1 LDEPWLAKCPAPDLR
16 EREKWFGIIGWQ
28 CIFFAPAAYRC
39 QDVKMDFKPPM
50 SQLKD
55 LLQMICRGAGKIV

>member
-1 LDEPWLAKCPAPDLR
+1 MSCTGFERER